1 MKPAWEIRME
11 QKLKKKFYTSF
22 FAILGFALFA
32 VVVCLPLAILSE
44 DSIYFILP
52 LAILSEDSIYF
63 ILPMLILV
71 VPAIIC
77 FFPIFKDFS
86 SVRSG
91 TFEKMTGEVIRYK
104 REGAS
109 TDTYDYKTV
118 IRDDKTGEEMEL
130 NGRIKDTDIGTLLQ
144 APTSGI
150 GERYVVLYLKNSKVA
165 VFQRIAPSYDD

>member
-22 FAILGFALFA
+22 FAILGFVLFA
-32 VVVCLPLAILSE
+32 VVVC
-44 DSIYFILP
+44 LP

-71 VPAIIC
+71 VPAII
-77 FFPIFKDFS
+77 FFSPIFKDFS

-91 TFEKMTGEVIRYK
+91 TFKKMTGEVIRYK

-109 TDTYDYKTV
+109 TDTYDYKVV

-130 NGRIKDTDIGTLLQ
+130 DGRIKDTDIGTLLE

-150 GERYVVLYLKNSKVA
+150 GERYVVLYLKNSKMA